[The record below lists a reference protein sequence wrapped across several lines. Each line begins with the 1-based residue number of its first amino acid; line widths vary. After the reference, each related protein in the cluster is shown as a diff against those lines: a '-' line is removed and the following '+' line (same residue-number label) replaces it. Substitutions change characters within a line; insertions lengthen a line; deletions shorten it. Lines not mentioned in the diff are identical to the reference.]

1 MTSDPRPDYTLSEA
15 DANTFCTLLQAQN
28 ALGPAQTSPAQAQFW
43 AFFAAV
49 DVLAYPYGPITN
61 TQLKGWTDKPFA
73 ALLQTTQTCYGT
85 DAAGLYVPVFVR
97 PVHRVLHHVDPAWP
111 NGPCGNLGFPNDY
124 APKRREWPTWD
135 ESKGLTMSSPWNWFA
150 DGADRAL
157 ETAGGA
163 GHLFHRP
170 ERRRQQFQ

>member
-1 MTSDPRPDYTLSEA
+1 MLDPSPDYTLSEA

-73 ALLQTTQTCYGT
+73 ALLQTTKTCYGT
-85 DAAGLYVPVFVR
+85 DAAGLC
-97 PVHRVLHHVDPAWP
+97 VLYSYAQFTVCCITDPAWP
-111 NGPCGNLGFPNDY
+111 NEPCGNLGFPNDY
-124 APKRREWPTWD
+124 AQRGGKWPTWD
-135 ESKGLTMSSPWNWFA
+135 ESKGLTERVAMELVCRRW
-150 DGADRAL
+150 DRAL

-170 ERRRQQFQ
+170 ERGRQQFQ